1 MLTEMVNIY
10 VAKRLSQNSRHRP
23 LNADV
28 VHCFSGHLAQ
38 CIAAEGWMLTEIVR
52 IALGVR
58 RDRRRCTNAASCLR
72 HDAAQHIYINKWR
85 ARRARH
91 LFIYIGEEL
100 LKGGWGEVLG
110 GFGVNS

>member
-1 MLTEMVNIY
+1 MHT
-10 VAKRLSQNSRHRP
+10 K
-23 LNADV
+23 
-28 VHCFSGHLAQ
+28 
-38 CIAAEGWMLTEIVR
+38 IVR

-58 RDRRRCTNAASCLR
+58 RDRRRRIARNVTVINGAASCLR
-72 HDAAQHIYINKWR
+72 HDAAQDIYVNKWR

-110 GFGVNS
+110 GFCVNS